1 MLLRVAGTTVL
12 SLALL
17 ASTGFSRHT
26 TAAQDNCG
34 VIEEALQETD
44 KLKPGMTRDKVEA
57 SFVLDGG
64 MQFERTSRYTFK
76 KCSFIKVDV
85 EFAGH
90 GADSPKEF
98 VATDRVVKVSRP
110 YVAYPTFD

>member
-1 MLLRVAGTTVL
+1 MPVNLTGALVVAVILLT
-12 SLALL
+12 SLG
-17 ASTGFSRHT
+17 SSRHT

-34 VIEEALQETD
+34 VIEEALQETG
-44 KLKPGMTRDKVEA
+44 KLKPGMTRDKVEV
-57 SFVLDGG
+57 SFVFDGG

-85 EFAGH
+85 EFAEH

-98 VATDRVVKVSRP
+98 LASDRVVKVSQP
-110 YVAYPTFD
+110 YLPYPTFD